1 MESSGIRA
9 VFNASEGVCTLSR
22 LVGEPKHRLFA
33 LKLREICCSVLGVIK
48 DKIIIALKWSTGS
61 T

>member
-48 DKIIIALKWSTGS
+48 DKILLLH
-61 T
+61 